1 VRLVFIERGIELKD
15 NQSGNLIKSY
25 NIKDMVITSLLIAL
39 VFVATSFI
47 KVRLPISLNGG
58 LIHMGNSMLFTAAIV
73 FGPRKG
79 AAAGAIGM
87 GLFDFLSEW
96 AAWTPFTVIVRGVMG
111 YIIGKVAYLNNKKGF
126 SWAYNLL
133 GISLGSIWMLIGYYF
148 TEVILYGNWMQPLTS
163 IPGNVIQILIGVVVA
178 LPLSAALKRAKLS

>member
-1 VRLVFIERGIELKD
+1 LK
-15 NQSGNLIKSY
+15 NYQSENLTRPNK
-25 NIKDMVITSLLIAL
+25 IKDMVVTSLLIAL

-47 KVRLPISLNGG
+47 KIRLPISLNGG

-79 AAAGAIGM
+79 AAAGAFGM
-87 GLFDFLSEW
+87 ALFDFLSEW
-96 AAWTPFTVIVRGVMG
+96 AAWTPFTFVVRGVMG
-111 YIIGKVAYLNNKKGF
+111 YIIGKVAYMNNKKGF
-126 SWAYNLL
+126 NWAYNLM
-133 GISLGSIWMLIGYYF
+133 GILLGSIWMLVGYYF
-148 TEVILYGNWMQPLTS
+148 TEVILYGNWIQPFTS

>member
-1 VRLVFIERGIELKD
+1 MERRIKLKD
-15 NQSGNLIKSY
+15 YQNQNLKKS
-25 NIKDMVITSLLIAL
+25 NKTKDMVMTSLLIAL
-39 VFVATSFI
+39 VFVSTSFI
-47 KVRLPISLNGG
+47 KIRLPISLNGG

-87 GLFDFLSEW
+87 ALFDFLGEW
-96 AAWTPFTVIVRGVMG
+96 AAWAPFTFIVRGIMG

-126 SWAYNLL
+126 NWAYNLL
-133 GISLGSIWMLIGYYF
+133 GIFLGSIWMLIGYYF
-148 TEVILYGNWMQPLTS
+148 TEVILYGNWIQPFTS
-163 IPGNVIQILIGVVVA
+163 IPGNVIQILIGVIIA

>member
-1 VRLVFIERGIELKD
+1 LK
-15 NQSGNLIKSY
+15 NYQSENLTRPNKV
-25 NIKDMVITSLLIAL
+25 KDMVVTSLLIAL

-47 KVRLPISLNGG
+47 KIRLPISLNGG

-79 AAAGAIGM
+79 AAAGAFGM
-87 GLFDFLSEW
+87 ALFDLMGEW
-96 AAWTPFTVIVRGVMG
+96 AAWAPFTFVVRGVMG
-111 YIIGKVAYLNNKKGF
+111 YIIGKVAYLNNKNGLN
-126 SWAYNLL
+126 WAYNML
-133 GISLGSIWMLIGYYF
+133 GILFGSIWMLVGYYF
-148 TEVILYGNWMQPLTS
+148 TEVILYGNWIQPFTS